1 MSTTYDQDFFA
12 WTHEQAASL
21 RAGDWNSVD
30 LTHLIEEIEG
40 MGRSEKRAL
49 ESRLAVLLQHLLKWS
64 LQAERRG
71 TSWQL
76 TIDIQRDAI
85 ADLLHDNPSLRA
97 NLDEVLAHAYA
108 KARRYAATET
118 SLPLVN
124 FPSACLWTTKQ
135 VLAHDFLPESMA
147 K

>member
-1 MSTTYDQDFFA
+1 MSTPYEQDFFA
-12 WTHEQAASL
+12 WTHEQAERL
-21 RAGDWNSVD
+21 RTRDWSGID
-30 LTHLIEEIEG
+30 IEHLIEEIEG

-71 TSWQL
+71 ASWQL

-85 ADLLHDNPSLRA
+85 ADLLSDNPSLRA
-97 NLDEVLAHAYA
+97 KIDETLIHAYA

-118 SLPLVN
+118 GLG
-124 FPSACLWTTKQ
+124 
-135 VLAHDFLPESMA
+135 LAHFPEECPWTRANVLSSDFLPDTLS
-147 K
+147 